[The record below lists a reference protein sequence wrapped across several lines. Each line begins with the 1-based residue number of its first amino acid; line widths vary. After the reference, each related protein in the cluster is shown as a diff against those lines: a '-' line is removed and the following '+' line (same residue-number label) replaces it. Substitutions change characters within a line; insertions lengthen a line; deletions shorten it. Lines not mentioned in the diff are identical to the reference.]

1 MSMKPLAAILPGVLR
16 DLRLDEAAAGWRAVA
31 DWPALAGERIARRTR
46 AVAFRDGVMTIE
58 VEGSAWMHELGFLK
72 RELVRR
78 ANQRAGANV
87 VRDVRFVPA
96 RGGILR

>member
-1 MSMKPLAAILPGVLR
+1 MKPLAAILPGVLR

-31 DWPALAGERIARRTR
+31 DWPALAGERIAKRTR

>member
-1 MSMKPLAAILPGVLR
+1 MSMKPLAAILPDVLR

-31 DWPALAGERIARRTR
+31 EWPALAGERIAKRTR
-46 AVAFRDGVMTIE
+46 AVAYRDGVMTIE
-58 VEGSAWMHELGFLK
+58 VEGSAWMHELGFLR

-96 RGGILR
+96 RGGIQR

>member
-58 VEGSAWMHELGFLK
+58 VEGSAWMHELGFLR

-78 ANQRAGANV
+78 ANQRAGADV

>member
-1 MSMKPLAAILPGVLR
+1 MSMKSIAAILPEVLKQ
-16 DLRLDEAAAGWRAVA
+16 LRLDDAAAGWRAVV
-31 DWPALAGERIARRTR
+31 DWPALAGERIAKRTR
-46 AVAFRDGVMTIE
+46 AVGFRDGVMTIE
-58 VEGSAWMHELGFLK
+58 VEGSAWMHELGFLR

-78 ANQRAGANV
+78 ANRHLGVNV

>member
-1 MSMKPLAAILPGVLR
+1 MSMKPLAAILPGLLR
-16 DLRLDEAAAGWRAVA
+16 ELRLDEAAAGWRAVA
-31 DWPALAGERIARRTR
+31 EWPALAGERIARRTR

-78 ANQRAGANV
+78 ANRIAGENV
-87 VRDVRFVPA
+87 VRDFRFVPA

>member
-1 MSMKPLAAILPGVLR
+1 MSMKPLAAILPDVLR
-16 DLRLDEAAAGWRAVA
+16 DLRLDETAAGWRAVA
-31 DWPALAGERIARRTR
+31 EWPALAGERIAKRTR
-46 AVAFRDGVMTIE
+46 AVAYRDGVMTIE

-78 ANQRAGANV
+78 ANQRAGADV

-96 RGGILR
+96 RGGTQR

>member
-31 DWPALAGERIARRTR
+31 DWPALAGERIAKRTR

>member
-1 MSMKPLAAILPGVLR
+1 MKSLAAILPEVLR
-16 DLRLDEAAAGWRAVA
+16 DLRLDDAAAGWRAVA
-31 DWPALAGERIARRTR
+31 EWPQLAGERIAKRTR

-58 VEGSAWMHELGFLK
+58 VEGSAWMHELGFLR

-78 ANQRAGANV
+78 ANQRVGANV

-96 RGGILR
+96 RGGIQR

>member
-16 DLRLDEAAAGWRAVA
+16 EFRLDEAAAGWRAVA
-31 DWPALAGERIARRTR
+31 EWPALAGERIARRTR

-58 VEGSAWMHELGFLK
+58 VEGSAWMHELGFLR

-78 ANQRAGANV
+78 ANQLVGANV

>member
-1 MSMKPLAAILPGVLR
+1 MTMKPLAAILPGVLR

-78 ANQRAGANV
+78 ANQRAGADV

>member
-1 MSMKPLAAILPGVLR
+1 MKSIAAILPGLLR
-16 DLRLDEAAAGWRAVA
+16 EFRLDGAAAGWRAVA
-31 DWPALAGERIARRTR
+31 AWPALAGERIAKRTR

-58 VEGSAWMHELGFLK
+58 VEGSAWMHELGYLK

-78 ANQRAGANV
+78 ANQHVGADV

-96 RGGILR
+96 RGGTRR

>member
-1 MSMKPLAAILPGVLR
+1 MSMRPLAAILPEVLR
-16 DLRLDEAAAGWRAVA
+16 GLRLEEAAAGWRAVA
-31 DWPALAGERIARRTR
+31 DWPALAGERIAKRTR

-78 ANQRAGANV
+78 ANQRVGANV
-87 VRDVRFVPA
+87 VRDVRFVPT
-96 RGGILR
+96 RGGSLR

>member
-1 MSMKPLAAILPGVLR
+1 MSMKPLAAILPALLKE
-16 DLRLDEAAAGWRAVA
+16 LRLDEAAAGWRAVA
-31 DWPALAGERIARRTR
+31 DWPALAGERIAKRTR
-46 AVAFRDGVMTIE
+46 AVGFRDGVMTIE

-78 ANQRAGANV
+78 ANQQVGANV

-96 RGGILR
+96 RGGIQR